1 VAAVPV
7 LKGKHVVLRPPRP
20 TDKVD
25 RFACGRNSEYVRM
38 MGGDYGTMPPLT
50 PEEVDVW
57 YDRMTSEPCCWA
69 IDNKRQCI
77 GTTRL
82 HSLEPAHRRARYAI
96 GIFNAAAWGLG
107 LGTEATRL
115 VVKHGFETLGLHR
128 IDLRVLAY
136 NERAIASYKKCGFV
150 VEGIERDSAL
160 VEGEWHDDVMMSIL
174 EHEYRKLAKRWRW

>member
-1 VAAVPV
+1 MTALPV

-20 TDKVD
+20 IDKTD
-25 RFACGRNSEYVRM
+25 RFACGRNAEYVRM
-38 MGGDYGTMPPLT
+38 MGGDFERMPPLT
-50 PEEVDVW
+50 PEEVDAW
-57 YDRMTSEPCCWA
+57 YDRMAAEPCCWA

-77 GTTRL
+77 GTARL
-82 HSLEPAHRRARYAI
+82 HSFDSAHRRARYAI

-115 VVKHGFETLGLHR
+115 VVGYGFQTLELHR

-150 VEGIERDSAL
+150 VEGVERESAL
-160 VEGEWHDDVMMSIL
+160 VAGEWHDDVMMSVL
-174 EHEYRKLAKRWRW
+174 AQEYRGLR